1 LDFYSE
7 KAAAMDTAE
16 NKKQIDRDIRKFKAD
31 SLRMEDIIP
40 PFGKGKS
47 KGEGSEKKVR
57 RKDDSAQ
64 VVTEEERAALADT
77 KAIRI
82 ESRGSTPLPVDEAE
96 EPAGDV
102 KGPSEEE
109 KREAEIPRFDLGK
122 ELMAEQRKVTAGRR
136 RRPGEKAAAEAEK
149 KAEPVRD
156 TAKERDLEEAEED
169 RIIAEIVARDIERLY
184 RGGSS

>member
-1 LDFYSE
+1 
-7 KAAAMDTAE
+7 MGTAE
-16 NKKQIDRDIRKFKAD
+16 NKKQIDRGIREFKRDGLGAEEVMRPLGE
-31 SLRMEDIIP
+31 SER
-40 PFGKGKS
+40 
-47 KGEGSEKKVR
+47 EGSEKKIQ
-57 RKDDSAQ
+57 RKFDSSQ

-82 ESRGSTPLPVDEAE
+82 ESIEGAPLPVDEAE

-109 KREAEIPRFDLGK
+109 KREGEIPRFDLG
-122 ELMAEQRKVTAGRR
+122 EGLMAEQRKSTAGRR

-156 TAKERDLEEAEED
+156 TTKERDLEEAEED